1 MGIEEVGLAPNKAK
15 FLEYSVKA
23 CDQNELKGCV
33 NASIVYNK
41 GDGVPQDL
49 NLAQKYKERAM
60 DIQRQIQEE
69 KGIKFS

>member
-1 MGIEEVGLAPNKAK
+1 
-15 FLEYSVKA
+15 
-23 CDQNELKGCV
+23 LKGCV

-41 GDGVPQDL
+41 GDGVPKNLD
-49 NLAQKYKERAM
+49 LAQKYKERAL